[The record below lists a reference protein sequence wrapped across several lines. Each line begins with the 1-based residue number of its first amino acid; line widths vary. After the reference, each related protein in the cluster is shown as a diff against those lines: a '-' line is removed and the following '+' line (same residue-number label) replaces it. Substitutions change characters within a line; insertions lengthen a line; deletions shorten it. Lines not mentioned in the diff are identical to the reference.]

1 MLARISSRNE
11 GVSHLDGD
19 EFIALGRPSGAQG
32 RLADDEDADAV
43 SLNWHCSGN
52 IGLWAMGFARRLGG
66 RSGAASVLV
75 SERPA

>member
-1 MLARISSRNE
+1 MSSRNE

-19 EFIALGRPSGAQG
+19 EFIALGKPTGAKARP
-32 RLADDEDADAV
+32 ADDTDADAV

-52 IGLWAMGFARRLGG
+52 IGLQAMGVARRPRG

-75 SERPA
+75 PDRPA